1 MTIDRIITII
11 SRMIGQFIELVLVT
25 VLIYLI
31 SSIPHI
37 FIFIDQS
44 NGWLVLISMA
54 ASVVVSYFG
63 YRYLA
68 SKTTAIFERINLK
81 KIGFIIIMLVLTRV
95 LMDFIIP
102 AIFGQNQDISLNQ
115 KMIESM
121 FQQGGIVALLFKLN
135 TIIIAP
141 IIEEISFRGIIF
153 EEAKPLGEVVQFIWP
168 TFVFAAVHGPS
179 TPEQW
184 TVYLTAGALLM
195 VVRLVTKKLQYS
207 VMFHMAHNLMATV
220 GL

>member
-1 MTIDRIITII
+1 
-11 SRMIGQFIELVLVT
+11 MIGQFIELVLVT

-121 FQQGGIVALLFKLN
+121 FQQGGMVALLFKLN
-135 TIIIAP
+135 TVIIAP